1 MSQLENQALPPCT
14 AEVNGC
20 PDHSPTP
27 ELRAQVCALGS
38 GGVTHGYIAKFLGI
52 SSRAL
57 RNHYYPELAGAAVYW
72 AENYSPLSA
81 KKSSIRGGVHVA
93 Q

>member
-1 MSQLENQALPPCT
+1 MSQLENQAVPPCA
-14 AEVNGC
+14 AEPNGC

-27 ELRAQVCALGS
+27 ELRAQVGALASIGI
-38 GGVTHGYIAKFLGI
+38 THGYIAKSLGI

-57 RNHYYPELAGAAVYW
+57 RKHYYPELAGAAVFW
-72 AENYSPLSA
+72 AENYSPLSG
-81 KKSSIRGGVHVA
+81 KNSSIQGGVHAA